1 MSLLGLSKLPWAQT
15 GVIRTGLIW
24 EVCLLWE
31 MFLPG
36 LSKLPW
42 AQKGVIYTG
51 LIWRGLFVM
60 GDVPARLE

>member
-1 MSLLGLSKLPWAQT
+1 MSLLGLSKLPWAQR
-15 GVIRTGLIW
+15 GVIRTALIW
-24 EVCLLWE
+24 EVNLLWE